1 MEKWKPIPNTK
12 RKYSVSDYGRIKSN
26 VTKQILKT
34 RHNIRN
40 NSVYERVTLS
50 IDGKKKDFYVHV
62 LVKYTFEP
70 IEDFH
75 LYHVDHRSNNSLDN
89 RLSNLQYLLKVDNL
103 KKKIRTFDSYKLF
116 KNLIQAYGDK
126 IVYNKLKSINYVDST
141 KNSITQ
147 VI

>member
-1 MEKWKPIPNTK
+1 MEKWRIIPNTK
-12 RKYSVSDYGRIKSN
+12 RRYSVSDYGRIKSN

-62 LVKYTFEP
+62 LVKTTFEP
-70 IEDFH
+70 IENLH
-75 LYHVDHRSNNSLDN
+75 LYHTDHRSNNALDN
-89 RLSNLQYLLKVDNL
+89 RLVNLQYLLKEDNL

-126 IVYNKLKSINYVDST
+126 VVYNKLKSINYVQDRKEIIIDSL
-141 KNSITQ
+141 
-147 VI
+147 